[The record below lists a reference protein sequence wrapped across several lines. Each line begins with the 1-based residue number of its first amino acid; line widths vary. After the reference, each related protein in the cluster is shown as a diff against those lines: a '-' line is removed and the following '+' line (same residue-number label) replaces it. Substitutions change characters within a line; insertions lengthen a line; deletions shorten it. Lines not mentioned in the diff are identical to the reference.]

1 MKIRKE
7 VKMGLFAIAII
18 AVAYWGINFLKGID
32 ILSSNNEYYAYYEKS
47 ENIEVSSQILIRG
60 IKVGSVI
67 GIEMNDDQTLVKM
80 TLAIGKKYKIP
91 TNSEAE
97 ITNKS
102 LLGGKAII
110 IKIGN
115 STEILENKSEI
126 KGVIDNNMTEQIN
139 DVKSKLYD
147 VVSNL
152 TKTLKD
158 IDNLLS
164 EENIKNLSQTFENIN
179 KTTKGLDNIVN
190 SNKIPS
196 IIANLESVTS
206 DFKATTPYLK
216 SSLQNIDSITN
227 SIKESDIKS
236 LLLSANS
243 TISQLDKTIA
253 SINNGEGSAG
263 KLIYDQSLYN
273 NLDKA
278 SLNLASLLSDLK
290 ENPKR
295 YVHFSLFGGNKKD
308 KKDKRERK

>member
-253 SINNGEGSAG
+253 SINNGEGSVG